1 MERVALVNTPSL
13 RKRAVSRGMA
23 GGLGFD
29 GAETL
34 VLPPLDLALMAATL
48 RGAGFAVELI
58 DADPLGLDDAQVY
71 ERLDGTSYAAIVAS
85 VSLPTLEADAA
96 FLAGLGARHPEARV
110 FAKTLVREPHVL
122 EELLRKSGAHLV
134 IHGEAELDIARI
146 VTGEVRDGTAWLEDG
161 KLVFRA
167 GSPIA
172 DLDALPLPARELL
185 PNDRYVY
192 PLLGAPV
199 ATLQTS
205 RGCPYPCGY
214 YCPYPLVEGKAW
226 RAQSPE
232 RVLAELRD
240 VVERHGIRKI
250 YFRDATFTLDQKRAA
265 RLCALIR
272 EAGWRLEWMCE
283 TRVDCLGDALLEQMA
298 AAGCVGMLV
307 GIETGDE
314 AVMHHKEGKK
324 GLTVPKLAHLRRRAR
339 ELGIRLHFL
348 LIAGLPHET
357 RSSIVDTYDLVMRHD
372 PDTIGLTVITP
383 YPGTP
388 LHAEAER
395 EGWIESADWRDWGGH
410 QVVMRTPHLS
420 REDLARAKR
429 FIDGGWALVER
440 ERREGASAEV
450 AQLRRRHYVE
460 LLTWAYGL
468 DGVRR
473 EAQRKARALAAA
485 HEVPL
490 TVVIPSYNRR
500 DILKKTLLAFS
511 AQTVA
516 PAEFEVVVVDDGST
530 DDTLAMLAALR
541 TPFALRV
548 LAEPHRGPN
557 AARNRGIGAAR
568 GRIVLFTGDDMIP
581 GPSFL
586 EAHLKFHGGHGEERD
601 ALLGLI
607 EWSPE
612 IRVTPLMEHVV
623 SPAGGQQFNFAEV
636 RDGKAEFNLFYT
648 SNVSLKRSF
657 LLRQDTWFDTDFTY
671 PACDD
676 IELGYRLRRQGMV
689 LHFRPQAVTYHH
701 HELTTAG
708 FVRRQRMAGRMSV
721 VLTRK
726 HPELDAALTRVV
738 EHARASDPLDE
749 AGLERMLEA
758 VLELEKPD
766 LGKLGV
772 LRTGEESFAAVYQRA
787 VLDPLYATLLQAAY
801 RLGIREALAAPFDV
815 SIAVPVHDAG
825 AARRTLARLA
835 EVTDGAHFE
844 VVVVDD
850 GATDETRAFLAT
862 LGGDVQILRNPES
875 RGVVAAWNQAARRAR
890 GRHLVFLGPGAL
902 PGAGWLGALVAPA
915 EGDADVAV
923 VGGAARLPGDAE
935 SPVLLVRREHF
946 EAIGGFREGT
956 PAALADVDLRLR
968 VRARG
973 WRVVS
978 ERRATAPIPFEVA
991 AP

>member
-1 MERVALVNTPSL
+1 MNRVAIINTPSL

-48 RGAGFAVELI
+48 RAAGFEVDLI
-58 DADPLGLDDAQVY
+58 DADPLRLDDADVY
-71 ERLDGTSYAAIVAS
+71 ARLDGRPYAAIVAS
-85 VSLPTLEADAA
+85 VSLPTLEADAE
-96 FLAGLGARHPEARV
+96 FLAGLRARHLEAHV
-110 FAKTLVREPHVL
+110 YAKTLVREPRVL
-122 EELLRKSGAHLV
+122 EELLRKSGADLV
-134 IHGEAELDIARI
+134 LHGEPEMSIAAI
-146 VTGEVRDGTAWLEDG
+146 IAGETRDGTAWLDDG
-161 KLVFRA
+161 KLVFHPGA
-167 GSPIA
+167 PIA
-172 DLDALPLPARELL
+172 DLDALPLPARDLL
-185 PNDRYVY
+185 PNERYVY
-192 PLLGAPV
+192 PLLGTPV

-232 RVLAELRD
+232 RIVAELRD
-240 VVERHGIRKI
+240 VVEHHGIRKI
-250 YFRDATFTLDQKRAA
+250 YFRDATFTLDQKRTA

-283 TRVDCLGDALLEQMA
+283 TRVDCLGDALLEEMA
-298 AAGCVGMLV
+298 AAGCVGILIGV
-307 GIETGDE
+307 ETGDE
-314 AVMHHKEGKK
+314 AVMHLKEGKK

-357 RSSIVDTYDLVMRHD
+357 RSSIVDTYDLVMRHE

-395 EGWIESADWRDWGGH
+395 SGWIESADWRDWGGH

-420 REDLARAKR
+420 RDDLARAKQL
-429 FIDGGWALVER
+429 IDGGWALVEH
-440 ERREGASAEV
+440 ERRVGASPEV
-450 AQLRRRHYVE
+450 ARLRKQHYVE
-460 LLTWAYGL
+460 LLGWAYGL
-468 DGVRR
+468 DAVRA
-473 EAQRKARALAAA
+473 EAQRKARELAAA
-485 HEVPL
+485 VPL
-490 TVVIPSYNRR
+490 TVVIPTYNRR
-500 DILKKTLLAFS
+500 DILRKTLLAFS

-530 DDTLAMLAALR
+530 DDTLAALAGLR

-557 AARNRGIGAAR
+557 AARNRGIAAAR

-586 EAHLKFHGGHGEERD
+586 EAHLKFHSSHPDDRD

-612 IRVTPLMEHVV
+612 IAVTPLMEHVV
-623 SPAGGQQFNFAEV
+623 SPGGGQQFNFAEV

-648 SNVSLKRSF
+648 SNVSVKRSL
-657 LLRQDTWFDTDFTY
+657 LLRQQTWFDTDFTY

-689 LHFRPQAVTYHH
+689 LHFRPQAATYHH
-701 HELTTAG
+701 HPITTAG
-708 FVRRQRMAGRMSV
+708 FVRRQRMAGRMSI

-726 HPELDAALTRVV
+726 HPELAAFVHAGGS
-738 EHARASDPLDE
+738 EHVDE
-749 AGLERMLEA
+749 AALERMLDA

-766 LGKLGV
+766 LSKLGA
-772 LRTGEESFAAVYQRA
+772 LRTGDESFATVYRRA
-787 VLDPLYATLLQAAY
+787 VLDPLYAGLLDAAY
-801 RLGIREALAAPFDV
+801 RLGVREAAVAPFDV
-815 SIAVPVHDAG
+815 SIALPVHDAG
-825 AARRTLARLA
+825 VAQRTLTRLA
-835 EVTDGAHFE
+835 AVTDGAHFE
-844 VVVVDD
+844 VIVVDD
-850 GATDETRAFLAT
+850 GSTDETRAVLAT
-862 LGGDVQILRNPES
+862 LGGDVQVVRNPEA
-875 RGVVAAWNQAARRAR
+875 RGVVAAWNQAAERAR
-890 GRHLVFLGPGAL
+890 GRHVVFLGAGAS
-902 PGAGWLGALVAPA
+902 PERGWLRELVASA
-915 EGDADVAV
+915 DADPDVAV
-923 VGGAARLPGDAE
+923 VGSAAPIAGKA
-935 SPVLLVRREHF
+935 PLLVRRDRF
-946 EAIGGFREGT
+946 AALGGFREGT
-956 PAALADVDLRLR
+956 PEALAEVDLRLR
-968 VRARG
+968 ARARG
-973 WRVVS
+973 WRVVAD
-978 ERRATAPIPFEVA
+978 RAEASPVEVA

>member
-1 MERVALVNTPSL
+1 MERVALINTPSL

-48 RGAGFAVELI
+48 RAAEFHVELI

-96 FLAGLGARHPEARV
+96 FLAGLRARHPEAQV
-110 FAKTLVREPHVL
+110 FAKTLVREPRVL

-134 IHGEAELDIARI
+134 IHGEAELAIPAI

-172 DLDALPLPARELL
+172 DLDALPLPARDLL

-307 GIETGDE
+307 GVETGDE

-420 REDLARAKR
+420 RDDLARAKQL
-429 FIDGGWALVER
+429 IDGGWALVEH
-440 ERREGASAEV
+440 ERRVGASPEIAR
-450 AQLRRRHYVE
+450 LRKQHYVE
-460 LLTWAYGL
+460 LLGWAYGL
-468 DGVRR
+468 DAVRAQ
-473 EAQRKARALAAA
+473 AQRKARALAAA
-485 HEVPL
+485 VPL
-490 TVVIPSYNRR
+490 TVVIPTYNRR
-500 DILKKTLLAFS
+500 DILRKTLLAFS

-530 DDTLAMLAALR
+530 DDTLTALAGLR

-557 AARNRGIGAAR
+557 AARNRGIAAAG

-586 EAHLKFHGGHGEERD
+586 EAHLKFHSSHPDDRD

-612 IRVTPLMEHVV
+612 IAVTPLMEHVV
-623 SPAGGQQFNFAEV
+623 SPAGGQQVNFAEV

-801 RLGIREALAAPFDV
+801 RLGVREALAAPFDV

-825 AARRTLARLA
+825 AARRTRARLA

-862 LGGDVQILRNPES
+862 LGGDVQILHNPEA

-923 VGGAARLPGDAE
+923 VGGAARLPDDAE

-973 WRVVS
+973 WRVVT
-978 ERRATAPIPFEVA
+978 EQREVAPIPLEAA